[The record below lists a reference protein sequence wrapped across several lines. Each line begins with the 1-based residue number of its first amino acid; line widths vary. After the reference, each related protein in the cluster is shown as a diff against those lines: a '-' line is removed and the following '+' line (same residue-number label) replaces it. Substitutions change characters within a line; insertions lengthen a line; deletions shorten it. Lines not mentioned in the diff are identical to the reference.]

1 MAERESARR
10 EYLDLSKDP
19 VVAGGI
25 STKLAARVLA
35 MGWTKAPLKAD
46 VYAHVQ
52 FRDKTKEL
60 YYRDGWVRA
69 GTEVFSNQD
78 RASGVF
84 EDFEMVGGC
93 GNLMIRH
100 RCRRAG

>member
-1 MAERESARR
+1 MPIEST
-10 EYLDLSKDP
+10 LDLSKDP
-19 VVAGGI
+19 VVAGGV
-25 STKLAARVLA
+25 STRLAANALA
-35 MGWTKAPLKAD
+35 MGWTKAPLESD

-52 FRDKTKEL
+52 FRNKDKEL

-93 GNLMIRH
+93 SNLMIRY
-100 RCRRAG
+100 R